1 MLAVSVPFSLE
12 SGTAPSVPST
22 KFPVVFTASFESTS
36 DAAVAA
42 LRAALS
48 AGHTVEIDVQG
59 SGEENWERL
68 EDLLTK
74 ATADGLDTGLIV
86 LCECLKAQTSSFHIE
101 LSLPLLPTNS
111 QHPPSPA

>member
-1 MLAVSVPFSLE
+1 LTCCRLESQASEAGVDVLAVSIPFDLDSR
-12 SGTAPSVPST
+12 SIPSVPST
-22 KFPVVFTASFESTS
+22 KYPVTFTASFDNIS

-59 SGEENWERL
+59 SGEEGWERL

-74 ATADGLDTGLIV
+74 ATVDRINTGLVI
-86 LCECLKAQTSSFHIE
+86 LCA
-101 LSLPLLPTNS
+101 
-111 QHPPSPA
+111 

>member
-12 SGTAPSVPST
+12 SGTVPLVPST
-22 KFPVVFTASFESTS
+22 KYPVTFTASFGSSS
-36 DAAVAA
+36 DAAVAT

-48 AGHTVEIDVQG
+48 AGHTVEIDVLG

-74 ATADGLDTGLIV
+74 ATADGLDTGFII
-86 LCECLKAQTSSFHIE
+86 LCECFKRRRS
-101 LSLPLLPTNS
+101 LSK
-111 QHPPSPA
+111 

>member
-12 SGTAPSVPST
+12 SGTVPLVPST
-22 KFPVVFTASFESTS
+22 SFPVTFAASFDSTS

-59 SGEENWERL
+59 SGEDSWERL

-74 ATADGLDTGLIV
+74 ATADGLDTGLII
-86 LCECLKAQTSSFHIE
+86 LCECS
-101 LSLPLLPTNS
+101 
-111 QHPPSPA
+111 

>member
-1 MLAVSVPFSLE
+1 LIVDVVRLESQASEAGVDVLAVSIPFDLE
-12 SGTAPSVPST
+12 SGTIPSIPTTKYPVTLTAP
-22 KFPVVFTASFESTS
+22 FNNTS

-59 SGEENWERL
+59 YGEEGWEKL

-74 ATADGLDTGLIV
+74 ATADRISTGLII
-86 LCECLKAQTSSFHIE
+86 LCAC
-101 LSLPLLPTNS
+101 
-111 QHPPSPA
+111 

>member
-1 MLAVSVPFSLE
+1 MSLPFSLE
-12 SGTAPSVPST
+12 SGTGPSVPAAA
-22 KFPVVFTASFESTS
+22 KYPVTFTASFESSS

-42 LRAALS
+42 LREALS

-74 ATADGLDTGLIV
+74 ATADGLDTGLII
-86 LCECLKAQTSSFHIE
+86 LCECLKMA
-101 LSLPLLPTNS
+101 
-111 QHPPSPA
+111 

>member
-1 MLAVSVPFSLE
+1 VDVLAVSIPFNLD
-12 SGTAPSVPST
+12 SGSIPSVPST
-22 KFPVVFTASFESTS
+22 KYPVTFTASFDNAS

-59 SGEENWERL
+59 SGEEGWERL

-74 ATADGLDTGLIV
+74 ATVDRISTGLII
-86 LCECLKAQTSSFHIE
+86 LCTC
-101 LSLPLLPTNS
+101 
-111 QHPPSPA
+111 